1 MPRISSIRD
10 SAELLI
16 PPLPWD
22 RPRWR
27 DNGGPPV
34 VLLHGLGRGW
44 RAMEPMAR
52 ALGREG
58 YSTLNLPY
66 PSTRMPIPDLLA
78 FINREVA
85 KIAAGRP
92 VNFVTHSLGGILARA
107 LIVDSPSWTPGRIA
121 MLAPPHGG
129 SEIVDWSRSYPV
141 IQRFLGP
148 AGRSLG
154 SDDFPNKL
162 PELPENAEVAVIM
175 GKRRSISVFKH
186 LLEEDNDGIVS
197 VSRGKIRGLCGF
209 TVINADHTFIQMH
222 PEAIRLVLGFLKSG
236 SLPT

>member
-1 MPRISSIRD
+1 MHPLSSLKN

-44 RAMEPMAR
+44 HAMEPLAR
-52 ALGREG
+52 ILAREG

-66 PSTRMPIPDLLA
+66 PSTRLPIPALVD
-78 FINREVA
+78 FIDREVK
-85 KIAAGRP
+85 KIAGGGP

-107 LIVDSPSWTPGRIA
+107 LMANSPSWDPGRIV

-129 SEIVDWSRSYPV
+129 SEIVDWSRKHPL

-154 SDDFPNKL
+154 SDDVPSAL
-162 PELPENAEVAVIM
+162 PELPENAEVAVVM
-175 GKRRSISVFKH
+175 GRRRSIPLFKQ
-186 LLEEDNDGIVS
+186 LLEKDNDGIVS
-197 VSRGKIRGLCGF
+197 VSRGNIRGLSAF
-209 TVINADHTFIQMH
+209 TVIDADHTFIQMH
-222 PEAIRLVLGFLKSG
+222 PEAIRLILGFLKTG
-236 SLPT
+236 TLPA